1 MAAAQ
6 RNKAQQLPAIRRFF
20 LPEDQANA
28 PSAAMPAFRMT
39 AVGAWM
45 WFKIGIV
52 RTQPAADPARSAA
65 YSAPVCWGNRV
76 RTTHTAI
83 PPKTNGIATR
93 VKVKAVQAISFSG
106 SAGIYNCAAK
116 QMALVTAKNSP
127 RLGNTAGASRF
138 FFSL

>member
-6 RNKAQQLPAIRRFF
+6 RNKAQQLPAIHRFF

-76 RTTHTAI
+76 SATQTTI
-83 PPKTNGIATR
+83 PANTKGIAIT
-93 VKVKAVQAISFSG
+93 VNANAVLRISRSG
-106 SAGIYNCAAK
+106 STGI
-116 QMALVTAKNSP
+116 
-127 RLGNTAGASRF
+127 
-138 FFSL
+138 

>member
-1 MAAAQ
+1 MAP
-6 RNKAQQLPAIRRFF
+6 RESSNPPQLPAIHRVFPF
-20 LPEDQANA
+20 DGQANA
-28 PSAAMPAFRMT
+28 ASAAIPAFRIT
-39 AVGAWM
+39 AVGAWI

-83 PPKTNGIATR
+83 PPKTNEIATR

-106 SAGIYNCAAK
+106 SA
-116 QMALVTAKNSP
+116 
-127 RLGNTAGASRF
+127 
-138 FFSL
+138 